1 MKTRFNLNLSLRIAN
16 DETGKDKFTKEFI
29 IDELLQGHAKYH
41 TNDRNTTFVVW
52 LKNNNQI
59 MAEVEDIEISL
70 K

>member
-1 MKTRFNLNLSLRIAN
+1 MKTRFNLNLSLRISK

-29 IDELLQGHAKYH
+29 IDELLHGHAKFH
-41 TNDRNTTFVVW
+41 SNDKTSFVVW

-59 MAEVEDIEISL
+59 MAEVEDIEIGI